1 MGGVIYC
8 YFLPE
13 FINIGCR
20 GFLFVVLKGGVYFM
34 GIKCVP
40 DEKQYVNKLNP
51 SDLYE
56 YTLKQIQCYG
66 FEYFCFCFTTH
77 LKNIHVSVKRVS
89 NYSDEFIEFYRSI
102 DVSLNNPL
110 VSHCQ
115 RSIDPIIW
123 DESIFRDTPELSRQA
138 QAHGLNYGWSQ
149 AVHDTQGWTSILN
162 MARSSTAITQEE
174 FDEKAAD
181 VLWLCN
187 QLHGGVLAELSPAQR
202 VQTPL
207 EHLSQREAE
216 VLKWTAQGKTASD
229 VGMILGLTTRTVN
242 FHISSAIRKLGTSN
256 KTSAVVLATQRG
268 FI

>member
-1 MGGVIYC
+1 MS
-8 YFLPE
+8 
-13 FINIGCR
+13 
-20 GFLFVVLKGGVYFM
+20 
-34 GIKCVP
+34 IKCIS
-40 DEKQYVNKLNP
+40 DEKQYVVKLNP
-51 SDLYE
+51 NDLYE
-56 YTLKQIQCYG
+56 YTLNQIQCYG
-66 FEYFCFCFTTH
+66 FECFFFRLTTH
-77 LKNIHVSVKRVS
+77 LKSIHVGVIYIT
-89 NYSDEFIEFYRSI
+89 NYPDELVEEYRNIEI
-102 DVSLNNPL
+102 SLKDPL

-123 DESIFRDTPELSRQA
+123 DESVFRRTPELWKQT

-149 AVHDTQGWTSILN
+149 AVHDTQGCTSILS
-162 MARSSTAITQEE
+162 MARSDPAITKEE

-187 QLHGGVLAELSPAQR
+187 QLHGAVLAQLSPEQRAQAS
-202 VQTPL
+202 L
-207 EHLSQREAE
+207 EHLSLREAE

-242 FHISSAIRKLGTSN
+242 FHIGSAIRKLGTSN